1 MYLLTYYHTKE
12 YLSNSLGRNH
22 HSKVFVKVKY
32 YPNSKY
38 QVKLDLLKVVL
49 QRLLKKIV
57 DIS

>member
-12 YLSNSLGRNH
+12 YFSNYLERNH

-38 QVKLDLLKVVL
+38 QVKLDLLKVLL
-49 QRLLKKIV
+49 QHLLKK
-57 DIS
+57 